1 MSIPIEY
8 QGKKY
13 FITDRNTLEKYN
25 YFFIGFMWLDNIRY
39 KKYLTADKLILVEA

>member
-13 FITDRNTLEKYN
+13 FITDRNTLEKYS
-25 YFFIGFMWLDNIRY
+25 YFFVGYMWVDNTRY
-39 KKYLTADKLILVEA
+39 KKYLAANKMILVEA